1 MTIPRWLPPAG
12 IGLAAGLFT
21 WLNRG
26 ERIVVD
32 LGIATFYGAPLT
44 VVLFLAF
51 LAGMLAMLALSLRHD
66 LRMRQELRARGLLI
80 PSPGQGSP
88 VLAPSAPAPLAHMP
102 VVEAEETARFVAD
115 DHTAPFQGDGV
126 GHRGPYHVDG
136 DGRADDPTVIH
147 QRDGEPP
154 PR

>member
-12 IGLAAGLFT
+12 IGLAAGLLT

-26 ERIVVD
+26 ERAVVH
-32 LGIATFYGAPLT
+32 LGIATFYRAPLT

-80 PSPGQGSP
+80 PAPGPGSA
-88 VLAPSAPAPLAHMP
+88 VLAPSPPAPHAHVADAEP
-102 VVEAEETARFVAD
+102 EETVRFVSD
-115 DHTAPFQGDGV
+115 DHRARFQGDGS
-126 GHRGPYHVDG
+126 GYRGPHHVDG
-136 DGRADDPTVIH
+136 DGGEDDPTLVH
-147 QRDGEPP
+147 HRDEEPP

>member
-66 LRMRQELRARGLLI
+66 MRMRQELRARGLLVQA
-80 PSPGQGSP
+80 PGI
-88 VLAPSAPAPLAHMP
+88 LAPSPLAPLAHVADAEP
-102 VVEAEETARFVAD
+102 EETAAFSD
-115 DHTAPFQGDGV
+115 DHTARFQGEGV
-126 GHRGPYHVDG
+126 GLRGPYHMDG
-136 DGRADDPTVIH
+136 DGGEDDPTLVH
-147 QRDGEPP
+147 PRDGEPP

>member
-1 MTIPRWLPPAG
+1 MTIPRWLPPVG
-12 IGLAAGLFT
+12 IALAAGLFT

-26 ERIVVD
+26 ERIVVH

-66 LRMRQELRARGLLI
+66 LRMRQELRARGLLV
-80 PSPGQGSP
+80 PAPGQGSP
-88 VLAPSAPAPLAHMP
+88 VLAPSPPAPHAHVP
-102 VVEAEETARFVAD
+102 AVEPEETAGFSD
-115 DHTAPFQGDGV
+115 DRTARFQGDGAGLRV
-126 GHRGPYHVDG
+126 PYHVDG
-136 DGRADDPTVIH
+136 DGGEHDPTLIH
-147 QRDGEPP
+147 QRDNESP

>member
-12 IGLAAGLFT
+12 IALAAGLFT

-26 ERIVVD
+26 ERAVVH
-32 LGIATFYGAPLT
+32 LGIATFYRAPLT

-80 PSPGQGSP
+80 PAPGPGSP
-88 VLAPSAPAPLAHMP
+88 VLAQSAPAPHAHVP
-102 VVEAEETARFVAD
+102 VAEPEETARFAAD
-115 DHTAPFQGDGV
+115 DHTARFQGDGA
-126 GHRGPYHVDG
+126 GPGAPYHLDG
-136 DGRADDPTVIH
+136 DGGEDDPTLVH
-147 QRDGEPP
+147 QRDGDPP

>member
-1 MTIPRWLPPAG
+1 VTIPRWLPPAG
-12 IGLAAGLFT
+12 IALAAGLFT

-26 ERIVVD
+26 ERAIVH

-66 LRMRQELRARGLLI
+66 LRMRDELRARGLLI
-80 PSPGQGSP
+80 PASGRGSP
-88 VLAPSAPAPLAHMP
+88 VLAPSPAAPLAAEP
-102 VVEAEETARFVAD
+102 EETAVFATD
-115 DHTAPFQGDGV
+115 DHTARFQGDGA
-126 GHRGPYHVDG
+126 GPRGPYHVNG
-136 DGRADDPTVIH
+136 DGGEDDPTLIH

>member
-1 MTIPRWLPPAG
+1 VTVPRWLPPAG
-12 IGLAAGLFT
+12 IALAAGLFT

-26 ERIVVD
+26 ERAVVSI
-32 LGIATFYGAPLT
+32 GITTFHGVPLT

-80 PSPGQGSP
+80 PAPGQGSP
-88 VLAPSAPAPLAHMP
+88 VLAPSPPAPHAHAP
-102 VVEAEETARFVAD
+102 VAGPEETARFVAD
-115 DHTAPFQGDGV
+115 DHTAPFQGDGA
-126 GHRGPYHVDG
+126 GPYHG
-136 DGRADDPTVIH
+136 DGGEGPTLIH
-147 QRDGEPP
+147 QRDGDPP